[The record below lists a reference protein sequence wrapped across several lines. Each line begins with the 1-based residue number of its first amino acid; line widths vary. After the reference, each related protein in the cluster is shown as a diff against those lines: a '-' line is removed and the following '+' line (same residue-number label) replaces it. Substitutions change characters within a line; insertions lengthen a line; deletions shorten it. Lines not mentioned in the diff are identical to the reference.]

1 MHATIT
7 FLIRY
12 KATAM
17 ALACTAAIGVPL
29 ATLAYTPGR
38 PLALQTLFSILCPSC
53 SQNIDCPN
61 DEVALISRL
70 LHADAV
76 RLRDLVLQIGS
87 RGRVGLPRMGAL
99 GGVGPEPCTHAA
111 RSDRAVSAVTA

>member
-38 PLALQTLFSILCPSC
+38 PLALQTLFLADKTLPQHYVGIG
-53 SQNIDCPN
+53 NIG
-61 DEVALISRL
+61 L
-70 LHADAV
+70 ADYKHNV
-76 RLRDLVLQIGS
+76 DPPHYIIQLWLK
-87 RGRVGLPRMGAL
+87 
-99 GGVGPEPCTHAA
+99 
-111 RSDRAVSAVTA
+111 

>member
-1 MHATIT
+1 MHPTIT

-38 PLALQTLFSILCPSC
+38 PLALQTLTGKLMMRKHRTYWQIF
-53 SQNIDCPN
+53 QK
-61 DEVALISRL
+61 SRL
-70 LHADAV
+70 NYGMKVCFVGIFFVYSL
-76 RLRDLVLQIGS
+76 LTYFQIS
-87 RGRVGLPRMGAL
+87 
-99 GGVGPEPCTHAA
+99 
-111 RSDRAVSAVTA
+111 SAFQI

>member
-38 PLALQTLFSILCPSC
+38 PLALQTLISPSSTGGYPCIERPKHLCM
-53 SQNIDCPN
+53 
-61 DEVALISRL
+61 A
-70 LHADAV
+70 
-76 RLRDLVLQIGS
+76 
-87 RGRVGLPRMGAL
+87 
-99 GGVGPEPCTHAA
+99 
-111 RSDRAVSAVTA
+111 

>member
-38 PLALQTLFSILCPSC
+38 PLALQSLLP
-53 SQNIDCPN
+53 IDIIYLSVVDPQ
-61 DEVALISRL
+61 
-70 LHADAV
+70 H
-76 RLRDLVLQIGS
+76 
-87 RGRVGLPRMGAL
+87 
-99 GGVGPEPCTHAA
+99 
-111 RSDRAVSAVTA
+111 

>member
-1 MHATIT
+1 MQMHATIT

-38 PLALQTLFSILCPSC
+38 PLALQTLPG
-53 SQNIDCPN
+53 N
-61 DEVALISRL
+61 
-70 LHADAV
+70 H
-76 RLRDLVLQIGS
+76 
-87 RGRVGLPRMGAL
+87 
-99 GGVGPEPCTHAA
+99 
-111 RSDRAVSAVTA
+111 